1 MQQSIRDR
9 LLVCL
14 KAFVNNNTLL
24 STTLKIKLTGD
35 GTFIGK
41 HIHVVHLPY
50 LMTADGNHKIA
61 ILKVKEDYET

>member
-14 KAFVNNNTLL
+14 KALVNNNTLL

-50 LMTADGNHKIA
+50 LMTAIVQCQLMEITK
-61 ILKVKEDYET
+61 LPF